1 MIMIQM
7 ETHSFFFLVHNI
19 KPMHLS
25 PVSTQHQLL
34 SYQDPKTFARHF
46 DLSVLLLPQETG
58 DLINL
63 LSQAMHNSKTETVE
77 KWKAKLRD

>member
-1 MIMIQM
+1 MIMIQI
-7 ETHSFFFLVHNI
+7 EIHSIFSLVYNI

-25 PVSTQHQLL
+25 CVSTQHQLL
-34 SYQDPKTFARHF
+34 SYQDPTTFARHF
-46 DLSVLLLPQETG
+46 DLSVMLLLQETG

-63 LSQAMHNSKTETVE
+63 SSQAMHNSKTETVE